1 MQLQKKE
8 VMLMRLLD
16 FKLHVTRKLVRLLK
30 LLMKLQEKKSKLNK
44 LIKRC
49 ISLRIAKRK
58 LRWKLV
64 DLQKRRGNLSRKKTL
79 KRLSLSKL
87 IQSLLKILL
96 QLRKKSMI
104 TKTMKNLNLK
114 VRRNVIIPK
123 SLVFI
128 MIRSN
133 KTRSMLKKD
142 RREF

>member
-1 MQLQKKE
+1 
-8 VMLMRLLD
+8 MRLLD
-16 FKLHVTRKLVRLLK
+16 FKLHVTRKLVRQLK
-30 LLMKLQEKKSKLNK
+30 LLMKLQEKKSKLIK

-123 SLVFI
+123 SLLFI

-142 RREF
+142 RRKF